1 MLNPNN
7 LKNLCQGEVFLN
19 EKMSK
24 HTSYGI
30 GGRVKAYIRPN
41 SKKELK
47 QLITLMTKNKCK
59 VYYLGSGSNLLVNDF
74 NIDAF
79 IITPAK
85 AINKLKIKNNVIYAD
100 AGVMLGKIVKE
111 SMKNNLT
118 GLESLA
124 GVPGTLGG
132 ALMMNAGAWGSEIS
146 NYLISVDVIDK
157 NGIYKTLK
165 PEDLKFEYRKSSFN
179 SFDFIISAQFELEKS
194 NSIDI
199 KRKKLIASKGR
210 IKTQPLKFRSAGSVF
225 KNPNSKLPAGFL
237 IDKIGLKGMRCG
249 DAEISTHHANFFI
262 NHGNAKASDLAHL
275 IKMTRKSIFD
285 NYGIMLELEI
295 KTIGFNNKEL
305 FPYD

>member
-7 LKNLCQGEVFLN
+7 LKDLCKGEVLLN

-85 AINKLKIKNNVIYAD
+85 AINTLKIKDNIIYAD

-111 SMKNNLT
+111 SMKSNLT

-157 NGIYKTLK
+157 TGVYKTLK
-165 PEDLKFEYRKSSFN
+165 PENLEFEYRKSSFN
-179 SFDFIISAQFELEKS
+179 SFDFIISAQFELKKS
-194 NSIDI
+194 NSII
-199 KRKKLIASKGR
+199 V
-210 IKTQPLKFRSAGSVF
+210 T
-225 KNPNSKLPAGFL
+225 N
-237 IDKIGLKGMRCG
+237 DKILFKRP
-249 DAEISTHHANFFI
+249 SNFS
-262 NHGNAKASDLAHL
+262 KPLARLAIGRLLIIKKCQKDWCNVTTDNYTGWVKTNNVWGL
-275 IKMTRKSIFD
+275 IK
-285 NYGIMLELEI
+285 
-295 KTIGFNNKEL
+295 
-305 FPYD
+305 

>member
-7 LKNLCQGEVFLN
+7 LKDLCKGEVLLN

-30 GGRVKAYIRPN
+30 GGKVKAYIRPN

-59 VYYLGSGSNLLVNDF
+59 VYYFGSGSNLLVNDF
-74 NIDAF
+74 SIDAF

-85 AINKLKIKNNVIYAD
+85 AINTLKIKDNVIYAD
-100 AGVMLGKIVKE
+100 AGVMLGKVVKE

-146 NYLISVDVIDK
+146 NLSLIHI
-157 NGIYKTLK
+157 
-165 PEDLKFEYRKSSFN
+165 
-179 SFDFIISAQFELEKS
+179 
-194 NSIDI
+194 
-199 KRKKLIASKGR
+199 
-210 IKTQPLKFRSAGSVF
+210 
-225 KNPNSKLPAGFL
+225 
-237 IDKIGLKGMRCG
+237 
-249 DAEISTHHANFFI
+249 
-262 NHGNAKASDLAHL
+262 
-275 IKMTRKSIFD
+275 
-285 NYGIMLELEI
+285 
-295 KTIGFNNKEL
+295 
-305 FPYD
+305 

>member
-7 LKNLCQGEVFLN
+7 LKDFCKGEVFLN

-59 VYYLGSGSNLLVNDF
+59 VYYLGSGSNLLVNDY

-85 AINKLKIKNNVIYAD
+85 AINTLKIKNNVIYAD

-157 NGIYKTLK
+157 NGVYKTLK
-165 PEDLKFEYRKSSFN
+165 PEDLKFEYRKSSFK
-179 SFDFIISAQFELEKS
+179 SFDFISKCCLPLNIFKESYSPRALAKITLSAKILG
-194 NSIDI
+194 DDW
-199 KRKKLIASKGR
+199 RKV
-210 IKTQPLKFRSAGSVF
+210 LK
-225 KNPNSKLPAGFL
+225 
-237 IDKIGLKGMRCG
+237 
-249 DAEISTHHANFFI
+249 
-262 NHGNAKASDLAHL
+262 
-275 IKMTRKSIFD
+275 
-285 NYGIMLELEI
+285 
-295 KTIGFNNKEL
+295 
-305 FPYD
+305 